1 MEQVDLSGS
10 CVFHH
15 PYPVAPGGDSGS
27 RVRPYEMLAA
37 FRSLGYEVFEVTGTA
52 AQRRARLEALRRELA
67 HGRSFD
73 FAYSESHTLPPA
85 LTEPHHLPTA
95 PFLDARVLRLAH
107 ASGIPVGVFYRDVHW
122 RFPHFREHYS
132 LAKRLASLV
141 FYRLEW
147 RTYLSA
153 ADHLFLPSLG
163 MRDALP
169 SPAFEGGM
177 SALPPGIDAVP
188 EAPRRARPGLAELR
202 LLYVGGVA
210 PPVYDLGPLLE
221 AARLTQSASVT
232 VCCREAEWRAVR
244 HRYSLPGNVRVVHA
258 SGPELASHYA
268 EADATLLFLASD
280 PYLGFAM
287 PVKLFETIQHGLPMI
302 VSGSPEAARFV
313 RAEHTGWAVDSPAEF
328 RALVDGLI
336 ADPARLDEAY
346 RQVHAA
352 APRHTWRV
360 RAAEVAATLT
370 EVRARRGPRSLEG
383 RTG

>member
-1 MEQVDLSGS
+1 MGHGDLVGS

-27 RVRPYEMLAA
+27 RVRPYKMLVA
-37 FRSLGYEVFEVTGTA
+37 FRSLGYDVFEVTGTA
-52 AQRRARLEALRRELA
+52 AQRRVRLKLLRRELA
-67 HGRSFD
+67 RGRSFD
-73 FAYSESHTLPPA
+73 FAYSESQTLPPT

-95 PFLDARVLRLAH
+95 PFLDATVLRLAH
-107 ASGIPVGVFYRDVHW
+107 ASGIPVGVFYRDVTW
-122 RFPHFREHYS
+122 RFPQFKEHYS
-132 LAKRLASLV
+132 LTKRLASLV

-147 RTYLSA
+147 REYLSA

-163 MRDALP
+163 MHGALP
-169 SPAFEGGM
+169 SPAFKGGL
-177 SALPPGIDAVP
+177 SALPPGIDTVP
-188 EAPRRARPGLAELR
+188 EAPRRVRPGIAELK
-202 LLYVGGVA
+202 LLYVGGVT

-221 AARLTQSASVT
+221 AARLTPSASVT
-232 VCCREAEWRAVR
+232 VCCREAEWKAVQN
-244 HRYSLPGNVRVVHA
+244 RYDLPGNVRVVHA
-258 SGPELASHYA
+258 SGAGLASHYE
-268 EADATLLFLASD
+268 EADATLLFLAND
-280 PYLGFAM
+280 PYREFAM
-287 PVKLFETIQHGLPMI
+287 PVKLFETMQHGLPM
-302 VSGSPEAARFV
+302 VVGGSPEAARFV
-313 RAEHTGWAVDSPAEF
+313 RAERTGWAVGSPTEF

-370 EVRARRGPRSLEG
+370 EVRARRGTCSPEG